1 MADLLSEDEIDDQL
15 PAGWEREGDEVVRT
29 FDFEEYMHGLAF
41 AQTVA
46 EIAETQNHHPEM
58 TIGYGEVEVRLTTH
72 DEGGVTDADIQMAEF
87 VDGEYDG

>member
-15 PAGWEREGDEVVRT
+15 PEGWDREGDEIVRT

-58 TIGYGEVEVRLTTH
+58 VVSYGAVEVRLTTH
-72 DEGGVTDADIQMAEF
+72 DEGGITDADIQMAEF
-87 VDGEYDG
+87 VTGEYDG